1 MKTVLI
7 SGFEPFGGMSV
18 NPALEVI
25 RVLDGVEL
33 PQGGVVQ
40 TVTVPVVHRK
50 SIETVM
56 TAISS
61 NQPSVILMVGLAP
74 GRKGIMPERV
84 AINID
89 DFRCVDNEGNQVTDS
104 PVVND
109 GPAAYFS
116 TLPVKEMVAEMRK
129 ACIPASVSNSAG
141 TFVCNHLF
149 YGVMHRL
156 HDSAV
161 RAGFIHLPLLPE
173 QTLHG
178 DEPSLSLDQM
188 TRGLAV
194 CAATALSAL

>member
-18 NPALEVI
+18 NPAQEVI
-25 RVLDGVEL
+25 RVLDGIEL

-40 TVTVPVVHRK
+40 TVTVPVVYRK
-50 SIETVM
+50 SIDAVV
-56 TAISS
+56 TAIS
-61 NQPSVILMVGLAP
+61 NYQPSVILMVGLAP
-74 GRKGIMPERV
+74 GRTGIMPERV

-89 DFRCVDNEGNQVTDS
+89 DFRCVDNEGNQVIDS
-104 PVVND
+104 TVVND

-116 TLPVKEMVAEMRK
+116 TLPVKNMVAEMRK

-156 HDSAV
+156 RDSTV

-173 QTLHG
+173 QALQG

-188 TRGLAV
+188 TRGLTV